1 MNEGHIP
8 PIPPMKPASEAE
20 LAKRA
25 HNKTK
30 LFISQVFP
38 DDAQMALVLARVGK
52 REDSQLLE
60 TLPSL
65 LPPGDLTPAMVRLL
79 CDTIK
84 EICNQL
90 AWTKASALPEGEVAA
105 YIRKMPCEK
114 AGEAF
119 LHAYKH
125 LFKFKVC
132 GCSFPESSHKV

>member
-1 MNEGHIP
+1 MNDGQIP
-8 PIPPMKPASEAE
+8 PIPPMNPASEAE

-25 HNKTK
+25 QNKAK
-30 LFISQVFP
+30 FCFSEVFP

-65 LPPGDLTPAMVRLL
+65 LPPGDLTPAMARML
-79 CDTIK
+79 CDTIN
-84 EICNQL
+84 EIWDQL
-90 AWTKASALPEGEVAA
+90 AWTKASALHEGEVAA

-125 LFKFKVC
+125 LFKYKVC
-132 GCSFPESSHKV
+132 DCSFPESSHKV